1 MQFALVPF
9 NPVVGEVAGN
19 AHRMLA
25 FCDHAADLGCG
36 LIVFPELSLVGYPP
50 RDLLFY
56 EVIHRQQGEALRWL
70 KERSKRL
77 AIVCGG
83 VLKNRAPGQ
92 PFFNAAL
99 VFQNGRQHSY
109 AKRLLPNYDV
119 FDESRY
125 FEPGEKPLVL
135 KLGDRRLG
143 VTVCEDIWGSEPQLK
158 RRYAQDIV
166 AEYARKRVDAL
177 INISASP
184 FETGKPERRHA
195 LLARVARQHHV
206 GILYVNQVGGND
218 DLVFDG
224 GACAYDF
231 RGRVV
236 MRSKSFA
243 EGLFVYDDTAGSG
256 ANVGSSTGEGAK
268 ADAGIAVL
276 PEGYAALHDA
286 LVLGLRDY
294 VRKTGHERVVLGLS
308 GGMDSALVA
317 ALATRALRP
326 ENVLGVML
334 PSRYSSPGSLADA
347 QALAENLGIA
357 TQTIPIEKVHRCFEA
372 AFAQMFGNNGAR
384 DLTGQNIQA
393 RIRGN
398 LLMAISNNEG
408 RLLLNTTNKSEMA
421 TGYGTLYGDMC
432 GALAVISD
440 LTKTQVYELGR
451 FINRE
456 RAVIPTA
463 VFTKPPSAELKP
475 GQKDTDTLPPYD
487 ILDPWLSELID
498 RQRLGR
504 GGVGELPPKI
514 ARQVLQAEYKRRQ
527 APIGLKVSDK
537 AFGSG
542 RRFPIAA
549 RVEV

>member
-19 AHRMLA
+19 ARRMLA

-99 VFQNGRQHSY
+99 VFQNGRQNSY

-125 FEPGEKPLVL
+125 FEPGNEPLLL
-135 KLGDRRLG
+135 KLGGRKLG
-143 VTVCEDIWGSEPQLK
+143 LTVCEDIWCSEPRLK
-158 RRYAQDIV
+158 RRYALDIV
-166 AEYARKRVDAL
+166 TEYARKRVDTL

-184 FETGKPERRHA
+184 FETGKLERRHA
-195 LLARVARQHHV
+195 LLSRVARQHHV
-206 GILYVNQVGGND
+206 GVIYVNQVGGND

-236 MRSKSFA
+236 MRSPSFA
-243 EGLFVYDDTAGSG
+243 EGMFIYDDTIGGTNANGDTSRDANAG
-256 ANVGSSTGEGAK
+256 V
-268 ADAGIAVL
+268 DVAVL
-276 PEGYAALHDA
+276 PERLAALHDA

-294 VRKTGHERVVLGLS
+294 VRKTGHTRVVLGLS

-317 ALATRALRP
+317 ALAARALRP
-326 ENVLGVML
+326 ENVLGVLL
-334 PSRYSSPGSLADA
+334 PSRFSSPGSLSDA
-347 QALAENLGIA
+347 QAVAKNLGIA
-357 TQTIPIEKVHRCFEA
+357 TQTIPIEQVHHCFEA
-372 AFAQMFGNNGAR
+372 AFAQLFGNNGTR

-393 RIRGN
+393 RIRGS
-398 LLMAISNNEG
+398 LLMAISNNED

-421 TGYGTLYGDMC
+421 MGYGTLYGDMC

-456 RAVIPTA
+456 RAVIPEA

-475 GQKDTDTLPPYD
+475 GQKDTDALPPYD
-487 ILDPWLSELID
+487 ILDPWLSELIN

-527 APIGLKVSDK
+527 APIGLKVSAK

-549 RVEV
+549 RVDI